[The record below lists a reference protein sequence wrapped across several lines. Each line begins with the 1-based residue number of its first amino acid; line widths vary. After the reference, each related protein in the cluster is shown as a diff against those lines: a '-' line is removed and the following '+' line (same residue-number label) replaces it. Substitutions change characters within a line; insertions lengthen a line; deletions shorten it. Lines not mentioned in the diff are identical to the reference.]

1 MHALL
6 LILILV
12 EAAPGASYV
21 FPQWPSARQAMKVH
35 HSLQREDT
43 ARYAGF
49 HDQNEYL
56 NSLKAVSQ
64 LPEGFMVGATRF
76 SFRPFEVDKTLVMNL
91 TIIKTDEPTD
101 AFAAMF
107 TSNTFCG
114 GPIHVGRDRMRNSK
128 ELQAIVVNN
137 KISNVCP
144 GGCNDFGV
152 GDSETICEKVSQ
164 QFGLL
169 SKNLVIPSST
179 GIIGWRLPV
188 GAISEAVPL
197 AADKMQ
203 SLSILPAAIGITTTD
218 RYPKVSRAAPEGRKW
233 SIAGIAKGAGMIEPN
248 MATMLAY
255 FLTDLDLPRETLQR
269 ILRNAVNKS
278 FNTITV
284 DGDQSTSDTVLV
296 LSSKKVPCEAGDEE
310 LFEEEF
316 TKVCR
321 ELAEDIVRN
330 GEGTQHVIKV
340 EVSGAPTDLI
350 ARDVGRAVVNSNL
363 VKCAVSGCDPNV
375 GRLIGAVGD
384 YLGKI
389 DSEKAKK
396 MTETMTLKL
405 GGITIFENNAM
416 LLDPQKE
423 QILSDYM
430 YDSMLYPNEV
440 PEHERNYPT
449 HFKTVDIA
457 INFGNTWGGSSTV
470 IGSDLTKEYVEVN
483 ADYRS

>member
-1 MHALL
+1 MMLYTILFIAPSFSYIFPKALGRQ
-6 LILILV
+6 LV
-12 EAAPGASYV
+12 QSEVMRG
-21 FPQWPSARQAMKVH
+21 
-35 HSLQREDT
+35 DT
-43 ARYAGF
+43 AQYAGF
-49 HDQNEYL
+49 RDQGEYL
-56 NSLKAVSQ
+56 NSLKGVSQ

-76 SFRPFEVDKTLVMNL
+76 SFRPFEVEKTLEMNL
-91 TIIKTDEPTD
+91 TIIKCDAPTD

-114 GPIHVGRDRMRNSK
+114 GPIHVGKDRLQNSK

-152 GDSETICEKVSQ
+152 GDSERICDRVAQ
-164 QFGLL
+164 QFGLP
-169 SKNLVIPSST
+169 SKDLVIPSST

-197 AADKMQ
+197 AAENMQ

-218 RYPKVSRAAPEGRKW
+218 RYPKVSRAAPKEKKW
-233 SIAGIAKGAGMIEPN
+233 SISGIAKGAGMIEPN

-255 FLTDLDLPRETLQR
+255 FLTDLDLPREALQR

-296 LSSKKVPCEAGDEE
+296 LSSKKVPCGPDDEA

-316 TKVCR
+316 TKVCQ
-321 ELAEDIVRN
+321 ELAEGIVRN

-340 EVSGAPTDLI
+340 EVSGAPSDLI

-384 YLGKI
+384 YLGNI
-389 DSEKAKK
+389 DPDQARK

-405 GGITIFENNAM
+405 GGVTIFENNAM

-430 YDSMLYPNEV
+430 YDSMLFPQEV

-457 INFGNTWGGSSTV
+457 INFGNVGGGSSCV